1 MSSSAGEA
9 YVDIVARLDALEQG
23 LTKAKAASVKGGEEA
38 GKGFGIK
45 WGEKFTEQSKGII
58 GQLAGPMIAAQLA
71 KAAAGVLRS
80 DKSLPDAILD
90 GLKTIPF
97 VGAFADLGSAIYDAT
112 FGAADK
118 AAEDL
123 ASKED
128 AARQK
133 RLEAAAARAKEEQG
147 QQKNAAGMTYERRS
161 VEIANELNR
170 VRAKGDAEAIARA
183 EYESKITEQDL
194 ATQRAIAEGI
204 SDLELNALLKLNQE
218 KRKGWTEER
227 DAKLETIAEEAAK
240 AEEARAKEIQATTD
254 KAQKEQDA
262 LYERARAADELVERA
277 RIERDYT
284 LAAAQG
290 GEEAERKAAD
300 ARDRAL
306 RALEKE
312 AALRATQS
320 DAERESVEERFALE
334 QEAADMKARSMKATE
349 QATRSAS
356 SASTAL
362 GSFTFDPYPAAEQ
375 KRVQQ
380 EIAENTK
387 RMAENMA
394 TGGFA

>member
-1 MSSSAGEA
+1 LSASAGEA

-23 LTKAKAASVKGGEEA
+23 LSKAKAVSVKSGEEA

-97 VGAFADLGSAIYDAT
+97 VGAFADLGSAIYEAT

-118 AAEDL
+118 AAEEL
-123 ASKED
+123 AKKED
-128 AARQK
+128 AARAK
-133 RLEAAAARAKEEQG
+133 RLEAAAAAAKEEQG

-183 EYESKITEQDL
+183 EYEAKITEQDL

-218 KRKGWTEER
+218 KRKGFAEER
-227 DAKLETIAEEAAK
+227 DAKLATIAEEAAK

-262 LYERARAADELVERA
+262 LYERARAADELAERA

-284 LAAAQG
+284 VAAAKG
-290 GEEAERKAAD
+290 GEEGARKAAD
-300 ARDRAL
+300 ERDRAL
-306 RALEKE
+306 RAMEKE
-312 AALRATQS
+312 AALQAAQS
-320 DAERESVEERFALE
+320 DAEREAIEERFALE
-334 QEAADMKARSMKATE
+334 QETADLKARSVKATE
-349 QATRSAS
+349 QASRSAS

-375 KRVQQ
+375 KRIQQ
-380 EIAENTK
+380 EIADNTK
-387 RMAENMA
+387 RMAENA
-394 TGGFA
+394 SSGGFA

>member
-9 YVDIVARLDALEQG
+9 YVDIVARLDALESG
-23 LTKAKAASVKGGEEA
+23 LTKAKAISVKSGEEA

-133 RLEAAAARAKEEQG
+133 RLDAAAARAKEEQG

-277 RIERDYT
+277 RIERDYP

-312 AALRATQS
+312 AALRASQT
-320 DAERESVEERFALE
+320 DAEREAVEERFALE
-334 QEAADMKARSMKATE
+334 QEASDLKARSMKATE
-349 QATRSAS
+349 QATRSAG

-380 EIAENTK
+380 EIADNTK
-387 RMAENMA
+387 KMAENA
-394 TGGFA
+394 ASGGFA

>member
-9 YVDIVARLDALEQG
+9 YVDIVARLDALESG
-23 LTKAKAASVKGGEEA
+23 LTKAKAISVKSGEEA

-97 VGAFADLGSAIYDAT
+97 VGAFADLGHAIYDAT

-128 AARQK
+128 VARQK
-133 RLEAAAARAKEEQG
+133 RLDAAAARAKEEQG

>member
-9 YVDIVARLDALEQG
+9 YVDIVARLDALESG
-23 LTKAKAASVKGGEEA
+23 LTKAKAISVKSGEEA

-45 WGEKFTEQSKGII
+45 WGEKFTEQSKGIV

-123 ASKED
+123 ATKED

-133 RLEAAAARAKEEQG
+133 RLEAAASRAKEEQTA
-147 QQKNAAGMTYERRS
+147 QKGAAGMIYERRS

-170 VRAKGDAEAIARA
+170 VRAKGDAEATARA
-183 EYESKITEQDL
+183 EYEAKIVEQDL
-194 ATQRAIAEGI
+194 ATQRAAAEGMSEI
-204 SDLELNALLKLNQE
+204 EFNALLKLNQE
-218 KRKGWTEER
+218 KRKGWEEER
-227 DAKLETIAEEAAK
+227 DAKLATIAEEAAK
-240 AEEARAKEIQATTD
+240 AEEARAKEIAASVD

-312 AALRATQS
+312 AALRASQT
-320 DAERESVEERFALE
+320 DAEREAVEERFALE
-334 QEAADMKARSMKATE
+334 QEASDLKARSMKATE
-349 QATRSAS
+349 QATRSAG

-380 EIAENTK
+380 EIADNTK
-387 RMAENMA
+387 KMAENA
-394 TGGFA
+394 ASGGFA

>member
-23 LTKAKAASVKGGEEA
+23 LTKAKAVSVKSGEEA

-45 WGEKFTEQSKGII
+45 WGEKFTEQTKGII

-123 ASKED
+123 AAKED

-218 KRKGWTEER
+218 KRKGWAEER

-312 AALRATQS
+312 AALRAAQS

>member
-1 MSSSAGEA
+1 M
-9 YVDIVARLDALEQG
+9 DIVARLDALESG
-23 LTKAKAASVKGGEEA
+23 LTKAKAISVKSGEEA

-45 WGEKFTEQSKGII
+45 WGEKFTEQSKGIV

-123 ASKED
+123 ATKED

-133 RLEAAAARAKEEQG
+133 RLEAAASRAKEEQTA
-147 QQKNAAGMTYERRS
+147 QKGAAGMIYERRS

-170 VRAKGDAEAIARA
+170 VRAKGDAEATARA
-183 EYESKITEQDL
+183 EYEAKIVEQDL
-194 ATQRAIAEGI
+194 ATQRAAAEGMSEI
-204 SDLELNALLKLNQE
+204 EFNALLKLNQE
-218 KRKGWTEER
+218 KRKGWEEER
-227 DAKLETIAEEAAK
+227 DAKLATIAEEAAK
-240 AEEARAKEIQATTD
+240 AEEARAKEIAASVD

-312 AALRATQS
+312 AALRASQT
-320 DAERESVEERFALE
+320 DAEREAVEERFALE
-334 QEAADMKARSMKATE
+334 QEASDLKARSMKATE
-349 QATRSAS
+349 QATRSAG

-380 EIAENTK
+380 EIADNTK
-387 RMAENMA
+387 KMAENA
-394 TGGFA
+394 ASGGFA

>member
-1 MSSSAGEA
+1 LSSSAGEA

-23 LTKAKAASVKGGEEA
+23 LTKAKAASVKSGEEA

-128 AARQK
+128 AERQK
-133 RLEAAAARAKEEQG
+133 RLDAAAARAKEEQG

>member
-9 YVDIVARLDALEQG
+9 YVDIVARLDALESG
-23 LTKAKAASVKGGEEA
+23 LTKAKAISVKSGEEA

-123 ASKED
+123 ATKED

-133 RLEAAAARAKEEQG
+133 RLEAAASRAKEEQTA
-147 QQKNAAGMTYERRS
+147 QKGAAGMIYERRS

-170 VRAKGDAEAIARA
+170 VRAKGDAEATARA
-183 EYESKITEQDL
+183 EYEAKIVEQDL
-194 ATQRAIAEGI
+194 ATQRAAAEGMSEI
-204 SDLELNALLKLNQE
+204 EFNALLKLNQE
-218 KRKGWTEER
+218 KRKGWEEER
-227 DAKLETIAEEAAK
+227 DAKLATIAEEAAK
-240 AEEARAKEIQATTD
+240 AEEARAKEIAASVD

-312 AALRATQS
+312 AALRASQT
-320 DAERESVEERFALE
+320 DAEREAVEERFALE
-334 QEAADMKARSMKATE
+334 QEASDLKARSMKATE
-349 QATRSAS
+349 QATRSAG

-380 EIAENTK
+380 EIADNTK
-387 RMAENMA
+387 KMAENA
-394 TGGFA
+394 ASGGFA